1 MGLLCLVL
9 APSRDPGI
17 KLLSSTGGLYS
28 VLSELKTP
36 ARPGKADS
44 AYLNDAW
51 CSNVVKL
58 CWVLS
63 WRKKKV
69 SSSVLTLCSKM
80 TNECHGHS
88 CASSCFPYI
97 FLFFPLFSSSVSVCV
112 RVVGIASFLTPS
124 SAPLHTCLQS
134 ADYRSR
140 SAHLAVISVS
150 HCSISNCSSV
160 HIQSQNIASATAV
173 VTCFRPLYR
182 SVIISSCWIFRLYL

>member
-1 MGLLCLVL
+1 MDYILCCQNSRLRQDQGRQTLLTSMMLGAL
-9 APSRDPGI
+9 TW
-17 KLLSSTGGLYS
+17 SSC
-28 VLSELKTP
+28 VEF
-36 ARPGKADS
+36 
-44 AYLNDAW
+44 YLG
-51 CSNVVKL
+51 
-58 CWVLS
+58 
-63 WRKKKV
+63 KKKNV
-69 SSSVLTLCSKM
+69 FSNVLTLCSKM

-182 SVIISSCWIFRLYL
+182 SVIISSC